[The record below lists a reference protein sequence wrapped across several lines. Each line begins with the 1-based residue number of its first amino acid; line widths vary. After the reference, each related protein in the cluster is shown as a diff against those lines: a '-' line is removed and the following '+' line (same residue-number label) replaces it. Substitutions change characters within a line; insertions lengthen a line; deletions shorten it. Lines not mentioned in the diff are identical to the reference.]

1 MMSNVK
7 PIVEEIR
14 YDTNTLNSAVKIW
27 EHTLNK
33 RVLSSYPT
41 VYIINDNKHS
51 KYSVYVGETTN
62 IKRRTLEH
70 INVDII
76 EGNIWENFSNSNSSM
91 MYVIGHNYFNK
102 SLTLDIENKL
112 MQYLSSVDSVEN
124 LYNKRTNPQSEY
136 YTSEHFEAIFS
147 KIWQQLHRQN
157 AQLFPLE
164 SAIQESAIFKAS
176 PFHKLT
182 NEQYLAKQLILERVR
197 RALQNDETGQ
207 HIFVD
212 GEAGS
217 GKTVLLS
224 SLFFELVNEFKKDFK
239 IDNPSLYFLV
249 NHNQQ
254 LKVYQQIADKLG
266 FNYKSGDKITKPT
279 SFINNHSLDEKVDV
293 VVIDEAHLL
302 LTQGQMSY
310 RGKNHLADIISRAK
324 VVVTVFDKN
333 QILSRTQIWEE
344 DTLQQIIETS
354 QQNDNYIRL
363 FNQMRIHADKQTI
376 HWIRNLVDN
385 RKIDNIPKDSLGYEI
400 KVFES
405 PKSLYE
411 EIKAKNEN
419 KDSGISRVVATFD
432 WEFKDKPKSNGELWS
447 VEIDDWKLPWNLQ
460 LSVDRLEKKLSWPE
474 QSQTI
479 NEVGSTFTIQG
490 FDLNY
495 VGVIIGPSV
504 IYRDGK
510 IQFDKN
516 KSKNNKATQNRTMA
530 DNSKQNFAE
539 ELLKNELNVLITR
552 GINGL
557 YLYAVDKELQN
568 ALLRASKGEII
579 ID

>member
-7 PIVEEIR
+7 PVVEEIK
-14 YDTNTLNSAVKIW
+14 YDTNTLNSTVKIW

-76 EGNIWENFSNSNSSM
+76 EGNMWENFSNSNSSM

-124 LYNKRTNPQSEY
+124 LYNKRTNPQSDY

-266 FNYKSGDKITKPT
+266 FNYKRGDKITKPT
-279 SFINNHSLDEKVDV
+279 SFINHHSPDEKVDV
-293 VVIDEAHLL
+293 VVVDEAHLL

-344 DTLQQIIETS
+344 DTLQQIIESS

-363 FNQMRIHADKQTI
+363 LNQMRIHADKQTI

-385 RKIDNIPKDSLGYEI
+385 RTIENIPKDSLGYEI

-432 WEFKDKPKSNGELWS
+432 WEFKDKPKSNGELWG

-460 LSVDRLEKKLSWPE
+460 LSVDRSEKKLSWPE

-557 YLYAVDKELQN
+557 YLYAVDEELQN
-568 ALLRASKGEII
+568 ALLRASKGETII
-579 ID
+579 G

>member
-1 MMSNVK
+1 MSNVK

-76 EGNIWENFSNSNSSM
+76 EGNIWKNFSNSNSSM

-354 QQNDNYIRL
+354 QQNDNYIKL
-363 FNQMRIHADKQTI
+363 LNQMRIHADKQTI

-385 RKIDNIPKDSLGYEI
+385 RTIDNIPKDSLGYEI

-504 IYRDGK
+504 IYREGK

-557 YLYAVDKELQN
+557 YIYAVDEELQN
-568 ALLRASKGEII
+568 ALLRASKGEVI

>member
-1 MMSNVK
+1 
-7 PIVEEIR
+7 
-14 YDTNTLNSAVKIW
+14 
-27 EHTLNK
+27 
-33 RVLSSYPT
+33 
-41 VYIINDNKHS
+41 
-51 KYSVYVGETTN
+51 
-62 IKRRTLEH
+62 
-70 INVDII
+70 
-76 EGNIWENFSNSNSSM
+76 M

-207 HIFVD
+207 HVFVD

-354 QQNDNYIRL
+354 QQNDNYIKL
-363 FNQMRIHADKQTI
+363 LNQMRIHADKQTI

-385 RKIDNIPKDSLGYEI
+385 RTIDNIPKDSLGYEI

-504 IYRDGK
+504 IYREGK

-557 YLYAVDKELQN
+557 YL
-568 ALLRASKGEII
+568 
-579 ID
+579 

>member
-1 MMSNVK
+1 MSNVK

-76 EGNIWENFSNSNSSM
+76 EGNIWKNFSNSNSSM

-207 HIFVD
+207 HVFVD

-354 QQNDNYIRL
+354 QQNDNYIKL
-363 FNQMRIHADKQTI
+363 LNQMRIHADKQTI

-385 RKIDNIPKDSLGYEI
+385 RTIDNIPKDSLGYEI

-504 IYRDGK
+504 IYREGK

-557 YLYAVDKELQN
+557 YLYAVDEELQN

-579 ID
+579 

>member
-1 MMSNVK
+1 MSNVK

-76 EGNIWENFSNSNSSM
+76 EGNIWKNFSNSNSSM

-354 QQNDNYIRL
+354 QQNDNYIKL
-363 FNQMRIHADKQTI
+363 LNQMRIHADKQTI

-385 RKIDNIPKDSLGYEI
+385 RTIDNIPKDSLGYEI

-447 VEIDDWKLPWNLQ
+447 VEIDEWKLPWNLQ

-504 IYRDGK
+504 IYREGK

-557 YLYAVDKELQN
+557 YLYAVDEELQN
-568 ALLRASKGEII
+568 ALLRASKGEVI

>member
-1 MMSNVK
+1 MSNVR
-7 PIVEEIR
+7 PIVEKIR
-14 YDTNTLNSAVKIW
+14 YDISSLNNSVQIWDTLS
-27 EHTLNK
+27 NK
-33 RVLSSYPT
+33 RILSSYPT
-41 VYIINDNKHS
+41 VYIINDTKHN

-70 INVDII
+70 INVDKI
-76 EGNIWENFSNSNSSM
+76 EGNIWEQFSNSDSSM

-112 MQYLSSVDSVEN
+112 MQYLSTVESVES
-124 LYNKRTNPQSEY
+124 LYNKRTNPQAEY

-147 KIWQQLHRQN
+147 RIWQQLHQQN
-157 AQLFPLE
+157 AKLFPLE

-197 RALQNDETGQ
+197 RALKNNETGQ

-239 IDNPSLYFLV
+239 IDHPSLYLLV

-266 FNYKSGDKITKPT
+266 FNYKKGNKIAKPT
-279 SFINNHSLDEKVDV
+279 SFILNHSPNQKVDV
-293 VVIDEAHLL
+293 VVVDEAHLL
-302 LTQGQMSY
+302 LTQGYMSY
-310 RGKNHLADIISRAK
+310 RGKNHLADIIARAK
-324 VVVTVFDKN
+324 VVITVFDKN

-344 DTLQQIIETS
+344 APLNEIMETS
-354 QQNDNYIRL
+354 KQNDNYIRL
-363 FNQMRIHADKQTI
+363 LNQLRIRADKKTI

-385 RKIDNIPKDSLGYEI
+385 RSIENIPKDSLGYDI
-400 KVFES
+400 KVFEN
-405 PKSLYE
+405 PESLYN
-411 EIKAKNEN
+411 EIISKNAN
-419 KDSGISRVVATFD
+419 KNLGISRLVATFD
-432 WEFKDKPKSNGELWS
+432 WEFKDKPKNTGELWQ
-447 VEIDDWKLPWNLQ
+447 VEIGDWKLPWNLQ
-460 LSVDRLEKKLSWPE
+460 LPINKSEKKLSWPE
-474 QSQTI
+474 QTQTI

-504 IYRDGK
+504 TYRNGE
-510 IQFDKN
+510 IQFDKG
-516 KSKNNKATQNRTMA
+516 KSKNKKATHNRTMA
-530 DNSKQNFAE
+530 DNSKQNFAD

-557 YLYAVDKELQN
+557 YLYAVDEELQN
-568 ALLRASKGEII
+568 ALMKASKGEMSNG
-579 ID
+579 

>member
-324 VVVTVFDKN
+324 IVVTVFDKN

-363 FNQMRIHADKQTI
+363 LNQMRIHADKQTI

-432 WEFKDKPKSNGELWS
+432 WEFKGKPKSNGELWG

>member
-324 VVVTVFDKN
+324 IVVTVFDKN

-363 FNQMRIHADKQTI
+363 LNQMRIHADKQTI

-385 RKIDNIPKDSLGYEI
+385 RKIDNILKDSLGYEI

-432 WEFKDKPKSNGELWS
+432 WEFKGKPKSNGELWG

>member
-1 MMSNVK
+1 MSNVK

-324 VVVTVFDKN
+324 IVVTVFDKN

-432 WEFKDKPKSNGELWS
+432 WEFKGKPKSNGELWG

>member
-1 MMSNVK
+1 MSNVK

-27 EHTLNK
+27 EHTFNK

-354 QQNDNYIRL
+354 QQNDNYIKL
-363 FNQMRIHADKQTI
+363 LNQMRIHADKQTI

-385 RKIDNIPKDSLGYEI
+385 RTIDNIPKDSLGYEI

-504 IYRDGK
+504 IYREGK

-557 YLYAVDKELQN
+557 YLYAVDEELQN

>member
-1 MMSNVK
+1 MSNVK

-254 LKVYQQIADKLG
+254 LKVYQQIANKLG

-324 VVVTVFDKN
+324 VVVTVFDKK

-363 FNQMRIHADKQTI
+363 LNQMRIHADKQTI
-376 HWIRNLVDN
+376 YWIRNLVDN
-385 RKIDNIPKDSLGYEI
+385 RAIDNIPKDSLGYEI

-432 WEFKDKPKSNGELWS
+432 WEFKDKPKSNGELWT

-504 IYRDGK
+504 IYREGK

-557 YLYAVDKELQN
+557 YLYAVDEELQN

>member
-1 MMSNVK
+1 MSNVK

-324 VVVTVFDKN
+324 IVVTVFDKN

-363 FNQMRIHADKQTI
+363 LNQMRIHADKQTI

-432 WEFKDKPKSNGELWS
+432 WEFKGKPKSNGELWG

>member
-1 MMSNVK
+1 MSNVK

-33 RVLSSYPT
+33 RALSSYPT

-76 EGNIWENFSNSNSSM
+76 EGNIWKNFSNSNSSM

-354 QQNDNYIRL
+354 QQNDNYIKL
-363 FNQMRIHADKQTI
+363 LNQMRIHADKQTI

-385 RKIDNIPKDSLGYEI
+385 RTIDNIPKDSLGYEI

-504 IYRDGK
+504 IYREGK

-557 YLYAVDKELQN
+557 YLYAVDEELQN
-568 ALLRASKGEII
+568 ALLRASKGEVI

>member
-14 YDTNTLNSAVKIW
+14 YDSNTLNSAVKIW

-41 VYIINDNKHS
+41 VYIINDNKRS
-51 KYSVYVGETTN
+51 KYSVYVGETSN

-76 EGNIWENFSNSNSSM
+76 EGNMWENFSNSNSSM

-157 AQLFPLE
+157 ALLFPLE

-224 SLFFELVNEFKKDFK
+224 SLFFELVNEFKKDLK

-266 FNYKSGDKITKPT
+266 FNYKRGDKITKPT
-279 SFINNHSLDEKVDV
+279 SFINHHSPDEKVDV

-363 FNQMRIHADKQTI
+363 LNQMRIHADKQTI
-376 HWIRNLVDN
+376 HWIRNLIDN
-385 RKIDNIPKDSLGYEI
+385 RAIENIPKDSLGYEI

-432 WEFKDKPKSNGELWS
+432 WEFKDKPKSNGELWG

-460 LSVDRLEKKLSWPE
+460 LSVDRSEKKLSWPE

-557 YLYAVDKELQN
+557 YLYAVDEELQN

-579 ID
+579 IG

>member
-1 MMSNVK
+1 MSNVK

-76 EGNIWENFSNSNSSM
+76 EGNIWKNFSNSNSSM

-354 QQNDNYIRL
+354 QQNDNYIKL
-363 FNQMRIHADKQTI
+363 LNQMRIHADKQTI

-385 RKIDNIPKDSLGYEI
+385 RTIDNIPKDSLGYEI

-411 EIKAKNEN
+411 EIRAKNEN

-460 LSVDRLEKKLSWPE
+460 LSVDRLGKKLSWPE

-504 IYRDGK
+504 IYREGK

-557 YLYAVDKELQN
+557 YLYAVDEELQN
-568 ALLRASKGEII
+568 ALLRASKGEVI

>member
-1 MMSNVK
+1 M
-7 PIVEEIR
+7 
-14 YDTNTLNSAVKIW
+14 
-27 EHTLNK
+27 
-33 RVLSSYPT
+33 
-41 VYIINDNKHS
+41 
-51 KYSVYVGETTN
+51 
-62 IKRRTLEH
+62 
-70 INVDII
+70 
-76 EGNIWENFSNSNSSM
+76 
-91 MYVIGHNYFNK
+91 IGHNYFNK

-207 HIFVD
+207 HVFVD

-354 QQNDNYIRL
+354 QQNDNYIKL
-363 FNQMRIHADKQTI
+363 LNQMRIHADKQTI

-385 RKIDNIPKDSLGYEI
+385 RTIDNIPKDSLGYEI

-504 IYRDGK
+504 IYREGK

-557 YLYAVDKELQN
+557 YLYAVDEELQN

>member
-147 KIWQQLHRQN
+147 KIWQQLHRRN

-324 VVVTVFDKN
+324 IVVTVFDKN

-432 WEFKDKPKSNGELWS
+432 WEFKGKPKSNGELWG

>member
-1 MMSNVK
+1 MSNVK
-7 PIVEEIR
+7 PVVEEIK

-76 EGNIWENFSNSNSSM
+76 EGNMWENFSNSNSSM

-124 LYNKRTNPQSEY
+124 LYNKRTNPQSDY

-266 FNYKSGDKITKPT
+266 FNYKRGDKITKPT
-279 SFINNHSLDEKVDV
+279 SFINHHSPDEKVDV
-293 VVIDEAHLL
+293 VVVDEAHLL

-344 DTLQQIIETS
+344 DTLQQIIESS

-363 FNQMRIHADKQTI
+363 LNQMRIHADKQTI

-385 RKIDNIPKDSLGYEI
+385 RTIENIPKDSLGYEI

-432 WEFKDKPKSNGELWS
+432 WEFKDKPKSNGELWG

-460 LSVDRLEKKLSWPE
+460 LSVDRSEKKLSWPE

-557 YLYAVDKELQN
+557 YLYAVDEELQN
-568 ALLRASKGEII
+568 ALLRASKGETII
-579 ID
+579 G

>member
-1 MMSNVK
+1 MSNVK

-76 EGNIWENFSNSNSSM
+76 EGNIWKNFSNSNSSM

-207 HIFVD
+207 HVFVD

-354 QQNDNYIRL
+354 QQNDNYIKL
-363 FNQMRIHADKQTI
+363 LNQMRIHADKQTI

-385 RKIDNIPKDSLGYEI
+385 RTIDNIPKDSLGYEI

-504 IYRDGK
+504 IYREGK

-557 YLYAVDKELQN
+557 YLYAVDEELQN

>member
-1 MMSNVK
+1 MSNVK

-266 FNYKSGDKITKPT
+266 FNYKCGDKITKPT

-354 QQNDNYIRL
+354 QQNDNYIKL
-363 FNQMRIHADKQTI
+363 LNQMRIHADKQTI

-385 RKIDNIPKDSLGYEI
+385 RTIDNIPKDSLGYEI

-504 IYRDGK
+504 IYREGK

-557 YLYAVDKELQN
+557 YLYAVDEELQN
-568 ALLRASKGEII
+568 ALLRASKGEVI

>member
-1 MMSNVK
+1 MSNVK

-76 EGNIWENFSNSNSSM
+76 EGNIWKNFSNSNSSM

-164 SAIQESAIFKAS
+164 SVIQESAIFKAS

-354 QQNDNYIRL
+354 QQNDNYIKL
-363 FNQMRIHADKQTI
+363 LNQMRIHADKQTI

-385 RKIDNIPKDSLGYEI
+385 RTIDNIPKDSLGYEI

-504 IYRDGK
+504 IYREGK

-557 YLYAVDKELQN
+557 YLYAVDEELQN
-568 ALLRASKGEII
+568 ALLRASKGEVI

>member
-1 MMSNVK
+1 MSNVK

-76 EGNIWENFSNSNSSM
+76 EGNIWKNFSNSNSSM

-207 HIFVD
+207 HVFVD

-310 RGKNHLADIISRAK
+310 KGKNHLADIISRAK

-354 QQNDNYIRL
+354 QQNDNYIKL
-363 FNQMRIHADKQTI
+363 LNQMRIHADKQTI

-385 RKIDNIPKDSLGYEI
+385 RTIDNIPKDSLGYEI

-504 IYRDGK
+504 IYREGK

-557 YLYAVDKELQN
+557 YLYAVDEELQN

>member
-1 MMSNVK
+1 MSNVK

-324 VVVTVFDKN
+324 IVVTVFDKN

-363 FNQMRIHADKQTI
+363 LNQMRIHADKQTI

-432 WEFKDKPKSNGELWS
+432 WEFKGKPKSNGELWG

-474 QSQTI
+474 QNQTI

>member
-1 MMSNVK
+1 
-7 PIVEEIR
+7 
-14 YDTNTLNSAVKIW
+14 
-27 EHTLNK
+27 
-33 RVLSSYPT
+33 
-41 VYIINDNKHS
+41 
-51 KYSVYVGETTN
+51 
-62 IKRRTLEH
+62 
-70 INVDII
+70 
-76 EGNIWENFSNSNSSM
+76 M

-207 HIFVD
+207 HVFVD

-354 QQNDNYIRL
+354 QQNDNYIKL
-363 FNQMRIHADKQTI
+363 LNQMRIHADKQTI
-376 HWIRNLVDN
+376 HWIRNHVDN
-385 RKIDNIPKDSLGYEI
+385 RTIDNIPKDSLGYEI

-504 IYRDGK
+504 IYREGK

-557 YLYAVDKELQN
+557 YLYAVDEELQN

>member
-102 SLTLDIENKL
+102 SLTLDIENKF

-293 VVIDEAHLL
+293 VIIDEAHLL

-324 VVVTVFDKN
+324 VIVTVFDKN

-354 QQNDNYIRL
+354 QQNDNYIKL
-363 FNQMRIHADKQTI
+363 LNQMRIHADKQTI

-385 RKIDNIPKDSLGYEI
+385 RTIDNIPKDSLGYEI

-504 IYRDGK
+504 IYREGK

-557 YLYAVDKELQN
+557 YLYAVDEELQN

>member
-254 LKVYQQIADKLG
+254 LKVYQQIANKLG

-324 VVVTVFDKN
+324 VVVTVFDKK

-363 FNQMRIHADKQTI
+363 LNQMRIHADKQTI
-376 HWIRNLVDN
+376 YWIRNLVDN
-385 RKIDNIPKDSLGYEI
+385 RAIDNIPKDSLGYEI

-432 WEFKDKPKSNGELWS
+432 WEFKDKPKSNGELWT

-504 IYRDGK
+504 IYREGK

-557 YLYAVDKELQN
+557 YLYAVDEELQN

>member
-1 MMSNVK
+1 MSNVK

-62 IKRRTLEH
+62 IKRRTLEY

-76 EGNIWENFSNSNSSM
+76 EGNIWKNFSNSNSSM

-354 QQNDNYIRL
+354 QQNDNYIKL
-363 FNQMRIHADKQTI
+363 LNQMRIHADKQTI

-385 RKIDNIPKDSLGYEI
+385 RTIDNIPKDSLGYEI

-432 WEFKDKPKSNGELWS
+432 WEFKNKPKSNGELWN

-474 QSQTI
+474 RSQTI

-504 IYRDGK
+504 IYREGK

-557 YLYAVDKELQN
+557 YLYAVDEELQN
-568 ALLRASKGEII
+568 ALLRASKGEVI

>member
-1 MMSNVK
+1 MSNVK

-76 EGNIWENFSNSNSSM
+76 EGNIWKNFSNSNSSM

-354 QQNDNYIRL
+354 QQNDNYIKL
-363 FNQMRIHADKQTI
+363 LNQMRIHADKQTI

-385 RKIDNIPKDSLGYEI
+385 RTIDNIPKDSLGYEI

-432 WEFKDKPKSNGELWS
+432 WEFKDKPKSNGELWN

-504 IYRDGK
+504 IYREGK

-557 YLYAVDKELQN
+557 YLYAVDEELQN
-568 ALLRASKGEII
+568 ALLRASKGEVI

>member
-7 PIVEEIR
+7 PVVEEIK

-76 EGNIWENFSNSNSSM
+76 EGNMWENFSNSNSSM

-124 LYNKRTNPQSEY
+124 LYNKRTNPQSDY

-266 FNYKSGDKITKPT
+266 FNYKRGDKITKPT
-279 SFINNHSLDEKVDV
+279 SFINHHSPDEKVDV
-293 VVIDEAHLL
+293 VVVDEAHLL

-344 DTLQQIIETS
+344 DTLQQIIESS

-363 FNQMRIHADKQTI
+363 LNQMRIHADKQTI

-385 RKIDNIPKDSLGYEI
+385 RTIENIPKDSLGYEI

-432 WEFKDKPKSNGELWS
+432 WEFKDKPKSNGELWG

-460 LSVDRLEKKLSWPE
+460 LSVDRSEKKLSWPE

-557 YLYAVDKELQN
+557 YLYAVDEELQN
-568 ALLRASKGEII
+568 ALLRASKGETII
-579 ID
+579 G

>member
-164 SAIQESAIFKAS
+164 SATQESAIFKAS

-324 VVVTVFDKN
+324 IVVTVFDKN

-363 FNQMRIHADKQTI
+363 LNQMRIHADKQTI

-419 KDSGISRVVATFD
+419 KDSGSQ
-432 WEFKDKPKSNGELWS
+432 EL
-447 VEIDDWKLPWNLQ
+447 LQ
-460 LSVDRLEKKLSWPE
+460 LLTGNLKVNLKVME
-474 QSQTI
+474 
-479 NEVGSTFTIQG
+479 
-490 FDLNY
+490 NY
-495 VGVIIGPSV
+495 G
-504 IYRDGK
+504 
-510 IQFDKN
+510 
-516 KSKNNKATQNRTMA
+516 A
-530 DNSKQNFAE
+530 
-539 ELLKNELNVLITR
+539 LK
-552 GINGL
+552 
-557 YLYAVDKELQN
+557 
-568 ALLRASKGEII
+568 
-579 ID
+579 

>member
-1 MMSNVK
+1 MMINVK

-41 VYIINDNKHS
+41 VYIINDNNHS

-76 EGNIWENFSNSNSSM
+76 EGNMWEHFSNSNSSM

-224 SLFFELVNEFKKDFK
+224 SLFFELVNEFKKDLK

-266 FNYKSGDKITKPT
+266 FNYKRGDKITKPT
-279 SFINNHSLDEKVDV
+279 SFINHHSPDEKVDV

-344 DTLQQIIETS
+344 HTLQQIIETS

-363 FNQMRIHADKQTI
+363 LNQMRIHADKQTI

-385 RKIDNIPKDSLGYEI
+385 KAIENIPKDSLGYEI

-432 WEFKDKPKSNGELWS
+432 WEFKDKPKSNGELWG
-447 VEIDDWKLPWNLQ
+447 VEIEDWKLPWNLQ
-460 LSVDRLEKKLSWPE
+460 LSVDRSEKKLSWPE

-504 IYRDGK
+504 IYRDGR

-557 YLYAVDKELQN
+557 YLYAVDEELQN

-579 ID
+579 IG

>member
-324 VVVTVFDKN
+324 IVVTVFDKN

-432 WEFKDKPKSNGELWS
+432 WEFKGKPKSNGELWG

>member
-1 MMSNVK
+1 MSNVK
-7 PIVEEIR
+7 PVVEEIK

-76 EGNIWENFSNSNSSM
+76 EGNMWENFSNSNSSM

-124 LYNKRTNPQSEY
+124 LYNKRTNPQSDY

-266 FNYKSGDKITKPT
+266 FNYKRGDKITKPT
-279 SFINNHSLDEKVDV
+279 SFINHHSPDEKVDV
-293 VVIDEAHLL
+293 VVVDEAHLL

-344 DTLQQIIETS
+344 DTLQQIIESS

-363 FNQMRIHADKQTI
+363 LNQMRIHADKQTI

-385 RKIDNIPKDSLGYEI
+385 RTIENIPKDSLGYGI

-432 WEFKDKPKSNGELWS
+432 WEFKDKPKSNGELWG

-460 LSVDRLEKKLSWPE
+460 LSVDRSEKKLSWPE

-557 YLYAVDKELQN
+557 YLYAVDEELQN
-568 ALLRASKGEII
+568 ALLRASKGETII
-579 ID
+579 G

>member
-14 YDTNTLNSAVKIW
+14 YDSNTLNSAVKIW

-41 VYIINDNKHS
+41 VYIINDNKRS
-51 KYSVYVGETTN
+51 KYSVYVGETSN

-76 EGNIWENFSNSNSSM
+76 EGNMWENFSNSNSSM

-157 AQLFPLE
+157 ALLFPLE

-224 SLFFELVNEFKKDFK
+224 SLFFELVNEFKKDLK

-363 FNQMRIHADKQTI
+363 LNQMRIHADKQTI
-376 HWIRNLVDN
+376 HWIRNLIDN
-385 RKIDNIPKDSLGYEI
+385 RAIENIPKDSLGYEI

-432 WEFKDKPKSNGELWS
+432 WEFKDKPKSNGELWG

-460 LSVDRLEKKLSWPE
+460 LSVDRSEKKLSWPE

-557 YLYAVDKELQN
+557 YLYAVDEELQN

-579 ID
+579 IG

>member
-1 MMSNVK
+1 MSNVK

-102 SLTLDIENKL
+102 SLTLDIENKF

-293 VVIDEAHLL
+293 VIIDEAHLL

-324 VVVTVFDKN
+324 VIVTVFDKN

-354 QQNDNYIRL
+354 QQNDNYIKL
-363 FNQMRIHADKQTI
+363 LNQMRIHADKQTI

-385 RKIDNIPKDSLGYEI
+385 RTIDNIPKDSLGYEI

-504 IYRDGK
+504 IYREGK

-557 YLYAVDKELQN
+557 YLYAVDEELQN

>member
-1 MMSNVK
+1 MSNVK

-76 EGNIWENFSNSNSSM
+76 EGNIWKNFSNSNSSM

-136 YTSEHFEAIFS
+136 YTSEHYEAIFS

-354 QQNDNYIRL
+354 QQNDNYIKL
-363 FNQMRIHADKQTI
+363 LNQMRIHADKQTI

-385 RKIDNIPKDSLGYEI
+385 RTIDNIPKDSLGYEI

-504 IYRDGK
+504 IYREGK

-557 YLYAVDKELQN
+557 YLYAVDEELQN
-568 ALLRASKGEII
+568 ALLRASKGEVI

>member
-14 YDTNTLNSAVKIW
+14 YDSNTLNSAVKIW

-41 VYIINDNKHS
+41 VYIINDNKRS
-51 KYSVYVGETTN
+51 RYSVYVGETSN

-76 EGNIWENFSNSNSSM
+76 EGNMWENFSNSNSSM

-157 AQLFPLE
+157 ALLFPLE

-224 SLFFELVNEFKKDFK
+224 SLFFELVNEFKKDLK

-266 FNYKSGDKITKPT
+266 FNYKRGDKITKPT
-279 SFINNHSLDEKVDV
+279 SFINHHSPDEKVDV

-363 FNQMRIHADKQTI
+363 LNQMRIHADKQTI
-376 HWIRNLVDN
+376 HWIRNLIDN
-385 RKIDNIPKDSLGYEI
+385 RAIENIPKDSLGYEI

-432 WEFKDKPKSNGELWS
+432 WEFKDKPKSNGELWG

-460 LSVDRLEKKLSWPE
+460 LSVDRSEKKLSWPE

-557 YLYAVDKELQN
+557 YLYAVDEELQN

-579 ID
+579 IG

>member
-1 MMSNVK
+1 MSNVK

-76 EGNIWENFSNSNSSM
+76 EGNIWKNFSNSNSSM

-207 HIFVD
+207 HVFVD

-279 SFINNHSLDEKVDV
+279 SFINNHSLVEKVDV

-354 QQNDNYIRL
+354 QQNDNYIKL
-363 FNQMRIHADKQTI
+363 LNQMRIHADKQTI

-385 RKIDNIPKDSLGYEI
+385 RTIDNIPKDSLGYEI

-504 IYRDGK
+504 IYREGK

-557 YLYAVDKELQN
+557 YLYAVDEELQN

>member
-76 EGNIWENFSNSNSSM
+76 EGNMWENFSNSNSSM

-197 RALQNDETGQ
+197 RALQNEETGQ

-266 FNYKSGDKITKPT
+266 FNYKRGDKITKPT
-279 SFINNHSLDEKVDV
+279 SFINHHSPDEKVDV
-293 VVIDEAHLL
+293 VVVDEAHLL

-324 VVVTVFDKN
+324 IVVTVFDKN

-344 DTLQQIIETS
+344 DTLQQIIESS

-363 FNQMRIHADKQTI
+363 LNQMRIHADKQTI

-385 RKIDNIPKDSLGYEI
+385 RTIENIPKDSLGYEI

-411 EIKAKNEN
+411 EIKSKNEN

-432 WEFKDKPKSNGELWS
+432 WEFKDKPKSNGELWG

-460 LSVDRLEKKLSWPE
+460 LSVDRSEKKLSWPE

-504 IYRDGK
+504 IFRDGK

-557 YLYAVDKELQN
+557 YLYAVDEELQN

-579 ID
+579 IG